1 MFQRT
6 VKLPKT
12 QSFFLFG
19 PRGSGKST
27 LLNDRFSVKDT
38 HFINL
43 LIPSEEDRFA
53 RSPELFQAE
62 IEALSPKITN
72 IVVDEIQKVPKLLDL
87 VHHMIETAKNKRRFI
102 LTGSS
107 ARKLKRGK
115 ANLLA
120 GRAVTKNLFPL
131 TQLELADAFDLD
143 SALAWGTLPK
153 IFSLENDKERMEF
166 LQTYALTYLKE
177 EIQLE
182 QLVRNLDP
190 FRRFLEV
197 AAQSDGKIVNYL
209 NIARDT
215 GTDSK
220 TVKSYYGVLEDTL
233 LGFYLES
240 FHTSVR
246 KRIKVSPKFYFFD
259 LGVSRALSRQ
269 LTMKAARSTSYYG
282 ELFERLVVLELYRQ
296 ESYLNREY
304 RLTFL
309 QTEDDAEI
317 DVVVERPG
325 KPLALIEIKST
336 HQVRQDMLR
345 RLAHF
350 QKDFP
355 KASFYCF
362 SNDPIEKKFGKISAL
377 PWRKGLSVL

>member
-240 FHTSVR
+240 LHTSVR

>member
-6 VKLPKT
+6 IKLPKT

-62 IEALSPKITN
+62 IEALGPKITN

-131 TQLELADAFDLD
+131 TQLELADAFHLD

-153 IFSLENDKERMEF
+153 IFSLKNDEERMEF

-197 AAQSDGKIVNYL
+197 AAQSDGKVVNYL

-220 TVKSYYGVLEDTL
+220 TVKSYYEILEDTL
-233 LGFYLES
+233 VGFYLES

-269 LTMKAARSTSYYG
+269 LTMKAAKSTSYYG

-309 QTEDDAEI
+309 QTEDHAEI

-336 HQVRQDMLR
+336 HQVREDMLR

>member
-6 VKLPKT
+6 IKLPKT

-72 IVVDEIQKVPKLLDL
+72 IVVDEIQKVPKLLDF

-153 IFSLENDKERMEF
+153 IFSLKNDEERMEF

-197 AAQSDGKIVNYL
+197 AAQSDGKVVNYL

-220 TVKSYYGVLEDTL
+220 TVKSYYEILEDTL
-233 LGFYLES
+233 VGFYLES

-259 LGVSRALSRQ
+259 IGVSRALSRQ
-269 LTMKAARSTSYYG
+269 LTMKAAKSTSYYG

-336 HQVRQDMLR
+336 NQVREDMLR
-345 RLAHF
+345 RLSHF

>member
-6 VKLPKT
+6 VKLPKS

-143 SALAWGTLPK
+143 SALAWGTLPR
-153 IFSLENDKERMEF
+153 IFSLKNDEERMEF

-197 AAQSDGKIVNYL
+197 AAQSDGKVVNYL

-220 TVKSYYGVLEDTL
+220 TVKSYYEILEDTL
-233 LGFYLES
+233 VGFYLES

-269 LTMKAARSTSYYG
+269 LTMKAAKSTSYYG

-317 DVVVERPG
+317 DLVVERPG

-336 HQVRQDMLR
+336 NQIREDMVR

-355 KASFYCF
+355 KASLYCF
-362 SNDPIEKKFGKISAL
+362 SNDPIAKKFGKISAL

>member
-143 SALAWGTLPK
+143 SALAWGTLPR
-153 IFSLENDKERMEF
+153 IFSLKNDEERMEF

-197 AAQSDGKIVNYL
+197 AAQSDGKVVNYL

-220 TVKSYYGVLEDTL
+220 TVKSYYEILEDTL
-233 LGFYLES
+233 VGFYLES

-269 LTMKAARSTSYYG
+269 LTMKAAKSTSYYG

-317 DVVVERPG
+317 DLVVERPG

-336 HQVRQDMLR
+336 NQVREDMVR

-355 KASFYCF
+355 KASLYCF
-362 SNDPIEKKFGKISAL
+362 SNDPIAKKFGKISAL

>member
-6 VKLPKT
+6 IKLPKT

-120 GRAVTKNLFPL
+120 GRGVTKNLFPL

-153 IFSLENDKERMEF
+153 IFSLKNDEERMEF
-166 LQTYALTYLKE
+166 LQSYALTYLKE

-197 AAQSDGKIVNYL
+197 AAQSDGKVVNYL

-220 TVKSYYGVLEDTL
+220 TVKSYYEILEDTL
-233 LGFYLES
+233 VGFYLES

-269 LTMKAARSTSYYG
+269 LTMKAAKSTSYYG

-336 HQVRQDMLR
+336 HQVREDMLR

>member
-6 VKLPKT
+6 IKLPKA

-153 IFSLENDKERMEF
+153 IFSLKNDEERMEF

-197 AAQSDGKIVNYL
+197 AAQSDGKVVNYL

-220 TVKSYYGVLEDTL
+220 TVKSYYEILEDTL
-233 LGFYLES
+233 VGFYLES

-269 LTMKAARSTSYYG
+269 LTMKAAKSTSYYG

>member
-143 SALAWGTLPK
+143 SALAWGTLPR
-153 IFSLENDKERMEF
+153 IFSLKNDEERMEF

-197 AAQSDGKIVNYL
+197 AAQSDGKVVNYL

-220 TVKSYYGVLEDTL
+220 TVKSYYEILEDTL
-233 LGFYLES
+233 VGFYLES

-269 LTMKAARSTSYYG
+269 LTMKAAKSTSYYG
-282 ELFERLVVLELYRQ
+282 ELFERFVVLELYRQ

-317 DVVVERPG
+317 DLVLERPG

-336 HQVRQDMLR
+336 HQVREDMVR

-355 KASFYCF
+355 KASLYCF
-362 SNDPIEKKFGKISAL
+362 SNDPIEKTFGKISAL
-377 PWRKGLSVL
+377 PWRKGLGVL

>member
-1 MFQRT
+1 MFQRLI
-6 VKLPKT
+6 KLPKT

-19 PRGSGKST
+19 PRGAGKST
-27 LLNDRFSVKDT
+27 LLNERFSKQNT

-43 LIPSEEDRFA
+43 LIPKEEDRFS
-53 RSPELFQAE
+53 RTPELFQAE

-72 IVVDEIQKVPKLLDL
+72 VVVDEIQKVPKLLDL

-143 SALAWGTLPK
+143 SILAWGSLPK
-153 IFSLENDKERMEF
+153 IFSLKNDEERMEF

-197 AAQSDGKIVNYL
+197 AAQSDGKVVNYL

-215 GTDSK
+215 GTDPK
-220 TVKSYYGVLEDTL
+220 TVKSYYEILEDTL
-233 LGFYLES
+233 VGFYLES

-269 LTMKAARSTSYYG
+269 LTMKAAKSTSYYG

-317 DVVVERPG
+317 DLVVERPG

-336 HQVRQDMLR
+336 NQVREDMLR

-350 QKDFP
+350 QNDFP
-355 KASFYCF
+355 KASFFCF

>member
-6 VKLPKT
+6 IKLPKT

-43 LIPSEEDRFA
+43 LVPSEEDRFA

-153 IFSLENDKERMEF
+153 IFSLKNDKERMEF

-197 AAQSDGKIVNYL
+197 AAQSDGKVVNYL

-220 TVKSYYGVLEDTL
+220 TVKSYYQILEDTL
-233 LGFYLES
+233 VGFYLES

-269 LTMKAARSTSYYG
+269 LTMKAAKSTSYYG

-336 HQVRQDMLR
+336 HQVREDMLR

>member
-143 SALAWGTLPK
+143 SALAWGTLPR
-153 IFSLENDKERMEF
+153 IFSLKNDEERMEF

-197 AAQSDGKIVNYL
+197 AAQSDGKVVNYL

-220 TVKSYYGVLEDTL
+220 TVKSYYEILEDTL
-233 LGFYLES
+233 VGFYLES

-269 LTMKAARSTSYYG
+269 LTMKAAKSTSYYG

-317 DVVVERPG
+317 DLVVERPG

-336 HQVRQDMLR
+336 NQIREDMVR

-355 KASFYCF
+355 KASLYCF
-362 SNDPIEKKFGKISAL
+362 SNDPIAKKFGKISAL

>member
-6 VKLPKT
+6 IKLPKT

-153 IFSLENDKERMEF
+153 IFSLKNDEERMEF
-166 LQTYALTYLKE
+166 LQSYALTYLKE

-197 AAQSDGKIVNYL
+197 AAQSDGKVVNYL

-220 TVKSYYGVLEDTL
+220 TVKSYYEILEDTL
-233 LGFYLES
+233 VGFYLKS

-269 LTMKAARSTSYYG
+269 LTMKAAKSTSYYG

-336 HQVRQDMLR
+336 HQVREDMLR

>member
-1 MFQRT
+1 
-6 VKLPKT
+6 
-12 QSFFLFG
+12 
-19 PRGSGKST
+19 
-27 LLNDRFSVKDT
+27 
-38 HFINL
+38 
-43 LIPSEEDRFA
+43 
-53 RSPELFQAE
+53 LFQAE

-143 SALAWGTLPK
+143 SALAWGTLPR
-153 IFSLENDKERMEF
+153 IFSLKNDEERMEF

-197 AAQSDGKIVNYL
+197 AAQSDGKVVNYL

-220 TVKSYYGVLEDTL
+220 TVKSYYEILEDTL
-233 LGFYLES
+233 VGFYLES

-269 LTMKAARSTSYYG
+269 LTMKAAKSTSYYG

-317 DVVVERPG
+317 DLVVERPG

-336 HQVRQDMLR
+336 NQIREDMVR

-355 KASFYCF
+355 KASLYCF
-362 SNDPIEKKFGKISAL
+362 SNDPIAKKFGKISAL

>member
-1 MFQRT
+1 MFRRIIN
-6 VKLPKT
+6 LPVS

-27 LLNDRFSVKDT
+27 LLNGRFSTTDT
-38 HFINL
+38 HSINL
-43 LIPSEEDRFA
+43 LLPQEEDKYSRN
-53 RSPELFQAE
+53 PELFQAE
-62 IEALSPKITN
+62 IEALSPQITN

-87 VHHMIETAKNKRRFI
+87 IHHMMETSKIKRRFI

-131 TQLELADAFDLD
+131 SQLELADHFSLET
-143 SALAWGTLPK
+143 ALAWGSLPK
-153 IFSLENDKERMEF
+153 IFSLQTDDERMEF

-197 AAQSDGKIVNYL
+197 AAQSDGRVVNFL

-215 GTDSK
+215 GTDPK
-220 TVKSYYGVLEDTL
+220 TVKSYYEILEDTL
-233 LGFYLES
+233 VGFYLES

-246 KRIKVSPKFYFFD
+246 KRIKVSPKFFFFD

-269 LTMKAARSTSYYG
+269 LTMKAVKSTSYYG
-282 ELFERLVVLELYRQ
+282 ELFERLVILELHHQ
-296 ESYLNREY
+296 EAYLNREY
-304 RLTFL
+304 RMTFL

-317 DVVVERPG
+317 DLVVERPG
-325 KPLALIEIKST
+325 KPLVLIEIKSSD
-336 HQVRQDMLR
+336 QIREDMLR
-345 RLAHF
+345 PLRHF
-350 QKDFP
+350 EKDFP
-355 KASFYCF
+355 KAMFFCF
-362 SNDPIEKKFGKISAL
+362 SNDPVEKKFGKITAIH
-377 PWRKGLSVL
+377 WRKGLSLL